1 MSGRKSMITHEC
13 GSSAR
18 RWARFNIVGL
28 VGLLVQLAC
37 LWALTQLLNLHY
49 ILATAIAVE
58 LAILHNFC
66 WHAAW
71 TWIDRPTSARGLVWR
86 LFQFNVT
93 TGAISIV
100 GNTVVTAAL
109 VETAHL
115 HYLTANLIGVAACS
129 LANFVAS
136 DLLVFAPA
144 LAVAV
149 AVTSTPIHAA
159 DLQSSAAAAF
169 ERYARLTEARMDR
182 ERRGELPFLWA
193 DSLPDAQR
201 RDVRAR
207 VQRGD
212 IVVSRLQTASPDG
225 PVQFPDALCHHWV
238 GTVFVP
244 NTPLRRVVSLMQG
257 YDQYATIYSPA
268 VRRSRM
274 LSHSD
279 NSFKVHLQLFQ
290 QKVVSV
296 VLNTESSVTYTP
308 VTATRMQ
315 VRSISTRVAEV
326 QQPGSPDEGEKPVGH
341 DSGYLWR
348 FNNYCALE
356 EAQGGTYVQC
366 ESVSLSR
373 DVPFGLGWLV
383 GPFVTS
389 VPRESLEFTLGAMA
403 RALKSASGIRNQ

>member
-1 MSGRKSMITHEC
+1 MITYEH
-13 GSSAR
+13 GFNAR

-37 LWALTQLLNLHY
+37 LWALTHLLKVHY

-71 TWIDRPTSARGLVWR
+71 TWVDRPSSARGLAWR
-86 LFQFNVT
+86 LLQFNVT

-100 GNTVVTAAL
+100 GNTAVTAAL
-109 VETAHL
+109 VETGHV
-115 HYLTANLIGVAACS
+115 HYLAANLIGVAACS
-129 LANFVAS
+129 VANFVAS

-144 LAVAV
+144 VAVAV
-149 AVTSTPIHAA
+149 AVTSMPIHAA
-159 DLQSSAAAAF
+159 DLQPSAVTAF

-193 DSLPDAQR
+193 DGLPDAQQ
-201 RDVRAR
+201 RDVHAR

-212 IVVSRLQTASPDG
+212 IVVSRLRTASPEG
-225 PVQFPDALCHHWV
+225 PVQFPDALCHHWI

-268 VRRSRM
+268 VRRSRT

-279 NSFKVHLQLFQ
+279 NSFKVQLQLFQ

-296 VLNTESSVTYTP
+296 VLNTESSVTYMP

-326 QQPGSPDEGEKPVGH
+326 QNPGSPEERENPVGR

-356 EAQGGTYVQC
+356 EAGGGTYVQC

-389 VPRESLEFTLGAMA
+389 VPRESLEFTLDAMA
-403 RALKSASGIRNQ
+403 RALRRASGIRNQ